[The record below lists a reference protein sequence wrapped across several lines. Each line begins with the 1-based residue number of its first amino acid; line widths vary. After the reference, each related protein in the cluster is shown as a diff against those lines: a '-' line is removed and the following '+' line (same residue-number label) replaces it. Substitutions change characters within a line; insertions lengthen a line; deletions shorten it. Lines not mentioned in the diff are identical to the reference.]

1 MRKIMSKKN
10 KIRAAVIAALLGITI
25 ILGVIV
31 FTSTTPK
38 EPNLVDIEPLPDP
51 EVEENQIEPTH
62 HSEPHIEPT
71 STPAPIPT
79 EGPIPTE
86 TSKLK
91 QNYKEDPTDAFS
103 LVVGDSQI
111 GIAYGVDE
119 TTLDESPGWMENSA
133 FPGEDGVCVIYGHR
147 NRNHLRALRD
157 VEIGDTLILKTSKGN
172 FKYTVETIEI
182 LDQNKALTI
191 PLVDGKC
198 LMISTCYPFHYL
210 GSAPQKYVVIA
221 KLT

>member
-1 MRKIMSKKN
+1 MSKKN

>member
-1 MRKIMSKKN
+1 MRKIRSKKN

-38 EPNLVDIEPLPDP
+38 EPNLVDIEPLLDP

-182 LDQNKALTI
+182 LDKNKALTI
-191 PLVDGKC
+191 PVVDGKC

>member
-1 MRKIMSKKN
+1 MSKKN

-51 EVEENQIEPTH
+51 EVKENQIEPTH

-182 LDQNKALTI
+182 LDKNKALTL
-191 PLVDGKC
+191 PVVDGKC

>member
-1 MRKIMSKKN
+1 MSKKN

-38 EPNLVDIEPLPDP
+38 EPNLVDIEPLSDP

-91 QNYKEDPTDAFS
+91 QNYKEDPADAFS

-191 PLVDGKC
+191 PLVDGKY

>member
-103 LVVGDSQI
+103 LIVGDSQI

-191 PLVDGKC
+191 PVVDGKC

>member
-1 MRKIMSKKN
+1 MRKIRSKKN

-182 LDQNKALTI
+182 LDKNKALTI
-191 PLVDGKC
+191 PVVDGKC

>member
-1 MRKIMSKKN
+1 MSKKN

-172 FKYTVETIEI
+172 FKYTVETR
-182 LDQNKALTI
+182 
-191 PLVDGKC
+191 
-198 LMISTCYPFHYL
+198 
-210 GSAPQKYVVIA
+210 
-221 KLT
+221 

>member
-1 MRKIMSKKN
+1 MSKKN

-38 EPNLVDIEPLPDP
+38 EPNLVDIEPLPTP

-71 STPAPIPT
+71 PTPAPIPT
-79 EGPIPTE
+79 EDPIPTE

-91 QNYKEDPTDAFS
+91 KNYKEDPTDAFS
-103 LVVGDSQI
+103 LVVGDSRI

-147 NRNHLRALRD
+147 NRNHLRALKK
-157 VEIGDTLILKTSKGN
+157 VEIGNSLTLKTANGS
-172 FKYTVETIEI
+172 FTYTIEIIEI
-182 LDQNKALTI
+182 LDKNEAFNI
-191 PLVDGKC
+191 PTVNGKF
-198 LMISTCYPFHYL
+198 LMISTCYPFYYS

>member
-1 MRKIMSKKN
+1 MSKKN

-103 LVVGDSQI
+103 LIVGDSQI

-191 PLVDGKC
+191 PVVDGKC

>member
-1 MRKIMSKKN
+1 MSKKN

-38 EPNLVDIEPLPDP
+38 EPNLVDIEPLLDP

-182 LDQNKALTI
+182 LDKNKALTI
-191 PLVDGKC
+191 PVVDGKC

>member
-1 MRKIMSKKN
+1 MSKKN

-51 EVEENQIEPTH
+51 EVKENQIEPTH

-182 LDQNKALTI
+182 LDKNKALTI
-191 PLVDGKC
+191 PVVDGKC

>member
-1 MRKIMSKKN
+1 MSKKN

-182 LDQNKALTI
+182 LDKNKALTI

>member
-1 MRKIMSKKN
+1 MSKKN

-182 LDQNKALTI
+182 LDKNKALTI
-191 PLVDGKC
+191 PVVDGKC